1 MIEDFMER
9 AWSCLNKLKAEKKPP
24 DRPREN
30 SITTV
35 TFSSGLTDSIS
46 KRSNY
51 LTLDP
56 AALPEADELNEAFQK
71 LLEEL
76 DLSPEKRQVMAGQS
90 DEKKWLM
97 VIEQNIRKEKAQ
109 QSATCDNFL
118 QVLEEYARTFP
129 EKYSLPL
136 ASQNLEALSISLRTE
151 SFSYV
156 QRFIEQNGV
165 DYLTTILHR
174 SRNGGGGELVA
185 IPILSCFKA
194 LLNSTAGRACVL
206 DSSDALLAITGALDL
221 HNPRCK
227 TLSLEILSGLCV
239 VPEGGHQAVLK
250 ALTEAMAILG
260 ERTRFQKIVDDL
272 HREHGSPRDTE

>member
-1 MIEDFMER
+1 MTDNVQPYRRIREFR
-9 AWSCLNKLKAEKKPP
+9 VFVSIHRSIQLAAQLLN
-24 DRPREN
+24 R
-30 SITTV
+30 
-35 TFSSGLTDSIS
+35 
-46 KRSNY
+46 
-51 LTLDP
+51 
-56 AALPEADELNEAFQK
+56 
-71 LLEEL
+71 
-76 DLSPEKRQVMAGQS
+76 GQF
-90 DEKKWLM
+90 
-97 VIEQNIRKEKAQ
+97 VKEKAQ

-156 QRFIEQNGV
+156 QRFLEQNGV

-227 TLSLEILSGLCV
+227 
-239 VPEGGHQAVLK
+239 
-250 ALTEAMAILG
+250 
-260 ERTRFQKIVDDL
+260 QKNFRL
-272 HREHGSPRDTE
+272 